1 MWPLQKGERD
11 IGCTV
16 NVEDVWVSKG
26 QSLDKL
32 RLDQIRYSVASY
44 KLALLGFDD
53 RDDYV
58 TYSLYFHEKVTQSVT
73 KY

>member
-16 NVEDVWVSKG
+16 NAEDVWVWKG

-32 RLDQIRYSVASY
+32 RLELRRYYGASY

-53 RDDYV
+53 RDDHV
-58 TYSLYFHEKVTQSVT
+58 TYPLYFHEQVTQSVT